1 MNANL
6 RNLVL
11 IWLGWFLVV
20 YGFQSIVDMRLDIER
35 PDYAVEWSA
44 TETGR
49 FSNKGKIYLLEP
61 FLNQQVAWDSEY
73 YVGIAVGGYDDPEAG
88 KVTNPRNGNQIIKN
102 YSFFPLYP
110 YTMRAFML
118 PLGLA
123 GMNPI
128 ATASLAGVIVAL
140 LGTLAGMLAL
150 WELTRDLFEEE
161 TAYRAVFYMLVF
173 PSAFFFAQVY
183 TEGLFIGLAF
193 WCLVFIK
200 RGQWGWASVLGLL
213 AAWTRAH
220 GAILAIPLIVAWLR
234 TVNWKEP
241 LRTRITWKWFAQAA
255 CALLPLG
262 AYLVWRLS
270 PLGEGWAEL
279 QSFYFGRGLMSLEN
293 SFNSWNHNLF
303 EYAPSTLQAATYF
316 ALEVF
321 ACLLAL
327 GASVWLI
334 RRSPEIALYSLG
346 AVLLSVLSG
355 SAQSMA
361 RYMLIVPAMFIF
373 LAYLGRSKGFDR
385 VWTIASVLLLGMSVM
400 LFSFDMWVG

>member
-1 MNANL
+1 MNAYL

-11 IWLGWFLVV
+11 IWLGWFVV
-20 YGFQSIVDMRLDIER
+20 LYGFQSVVDMRLDIER

-61 FLNQQVAWDSEY
+61 FLNKQVAWDSEY

-88 KVTNPRNGNQIIKN
+88 RVTNPRNGHTIIKN

-110 YTMRAFML
+110 YIMRAFML

-128 ATASLAGVIVAL
+128 ATAALAGVIVAL
-140 LGTLAGMLAL
+140 LGTLAGMIAL
-150 WELTRDLFEEE
+150 WELTRGLFEEE
-161 TAYRAVFYMLVF
+161 TAYRSVFYMLIF

-193 WCLVFIK
+193 WCLVFIR
-200 RGQWGWASVLGLL
+200 RGQWGWAALLGVL

-220 GAILAIPLIVAWLR
+220 GAVLAIPLVVAWLR
-234 TVNWKEP
+234 SVDWKQD
-241 LRTRITWKWFAQAA
+241 LRPQISWRFFAQAV
-255 CALLPLG
+255 CALLPVG
-262 AYLVWRLS
+262 AYLAWRGS
-270 PLGEGWAEL
+270 PLGQGWAEL
-279 QSFYFGRGLMSLEN
+279 QSFYFGRGLMSLE
-293 SFNSWNHNLF
+293 SSINSWTHVLF
-303 EYAPSTLQAATYF
+303 EYAPTTTQGAVYF
-316 ALEVF
+316 ALEVI

-327 GASVWLI
+327 GASIWLV

-346 AVLLSVLSG
+346 AALLSVLSG

-361 RYMLIVPAMFIF
+361 RYMLIVPALFIF
-373 LAYLGRSKGFDR
+373 LAYLGRSRSFDR

-400 LFSFDMWVG
+400 LYSFDMWVG